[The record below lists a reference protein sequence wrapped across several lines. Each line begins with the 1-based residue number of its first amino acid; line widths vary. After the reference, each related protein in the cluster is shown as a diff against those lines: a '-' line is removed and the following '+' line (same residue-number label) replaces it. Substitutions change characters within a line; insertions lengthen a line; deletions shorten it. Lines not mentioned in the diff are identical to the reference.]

1 MLASR
6 TLLFVM
12 VNSRPTRTSAKHMRT
27 AAAKKA
33 DKMASTSGAKKA
45 NKKTPLLSKFKAGKA
60 QKKKADKMA
69 STSGAKKADKK
80 TPLLPKFKAGKAQ
93 KKPPAVKPA
102 VEELQDW
109 SADDDALIRKLVAEG
124 VQFKGIA
131 KQLDT
136 YASAVRKRHAELVAM
151 DKRNAKLEKAA
162 KADKAV
168 ADKIIATQK
177 DYQKSLEEYRA
188 KHSA

>member
-1 MLASR
+1 
-6 TLLFVM
+6 M

-33 DKMASTSGAKKA
+33 DQMASSSGAKKA
-45 NKKTPLLSKFKAGKA
+45 G
-60 QKKKADKMA
+60 
-69 STSGAKKADKK
+69 KK
-80 TPLLPKFKAGKAQ
+80 TPLLPKFKAGKAP
-93 KKPPAVKPA
+93 KKPAAVKPA

-124 VQFKGIA
+124 VQFKDIA

-136 YASAVRKRHAELVAM
+136 FASAARKRHTELVAM

-162 KADKAV
+162 KADKAA
-168 ADKIIATQK
+168 ADKIIAEQK
-177 DYQKSLEEYRA
+177 SYQKSIEEQRA
-188 KHSA
+188 KHSAEVEK